1 MSSVTETVIQKK
13 FNEHINK
20 IADAIGM
27 NTQDVNSLKIN
38 MVNLY
43 NDDEKYKFIEAT
55 EDLITRLTVA
65 DTQLK
70 GISYELDN
78 NDIYQPET
86 RNSWKS
92 MMNNLGRLQ
101 TLIFIK
107 DGRRVK
113 CDEVTKQ
120 IIDALD
126 EKIKAVNEV
135 IEVNL
140 KQTHVNEQTAGN
152 IKSYKHKYL
161 KYKSKYLR
169 IKNNM

>member
-1 MSSVTETVIQKK
+1 MSNIQDEFNAHIDKIVTTNVITPD
-13 FNEHINK
+13 E
-20 IADAIGM
+20 G
-27 NTQDVNSLKIN
+27 TSLKSS

-43 NDDEKYKFIEAT
+43 GDKDKYKFIKAT
-55 EDLITRLTVA
+55 EQQLDELLAA
-65 DTQLK
+65 DNKLK
-70 GISYELDN
+70 EISENLN
-78 NDIYQPET
+78 NDIYQAET
-86 RNSWKS
+86 RKSWKS
-92 MMNNLGRLQ
+92 MMNNLGKLQ

-107 DGRRVK
+107 DGRRAN

-126 EKIKAVNEV
+126 QKIKAVNDV
-135 IEVNL
+135 IAKNL
-140 KQTHVNEQTAGN
+140 QQTPVNEQTAGN

>member
-1 MSSVTETVIQKK
+1 MSDVTETEIQKQ
-13 FNEHINK
+13 INK
-20 IADAIGM
+20 HIDNIVDTNVITLDEGI
-27 NTQDVNSLKIN
+27 QLKTN

-55 EDLITRLTVA
+55 EDLINKLTIA
-65 DTQLK
+65 DKKLK
-70 GISYELDN
+70 GISDELGK

-86 RNSWKS
+86 RNSWKT

-126 EKIKAVNEV
+126 HKIKAVNEV
-135 IEVNL
+135 IADNL
-140 KQTHVNEQTAGN
+140 KQTGGN

>member
-1 MSSVTETVIQKK
+1 MSNIQDEINAHIDRIVTTNVITPD
-13 FNEHINK
+13 E
-20 IADAIGM
+20 G
-27 NTQDVNSLKIN
+27 TSLKSD
-38 MVNLY
+38 MVSLY
-43 NDDEKYKFIEAT
+43 NNDEKYKFIEAT
-55 EDLITRLTVA
+55 K
-65 DTQLK
+65 TQLDELLAADNK
-70 GISYELDN
+70 LKVISDKLDN
-78 NDIYQPET
+78 NDIYNKET
-86 RNSWKS
+86 RKSWKS
-92 MMNNLGRLQ
+92 MMNNLGKLQ

-107 DGRRVK
+107 DGRRAN

-135 IEVNL
+135 IAENL
-140 KQTHVNEQTAGN
+140 KQPGENLTQTAGN